1 MRFKEIPLAEIVD
14 VYVDNRGKTCPV
26 VEKENSYKVL
36 IATNC
41 ITESLYPEKNKVRYV
56 DKETYENW
64 FRSHPQPN
72 DIIFVNKGTPGGTA
86 LVPEN
91 IDFCIAQ
98 DMVALRI
105 KDDFDFKYV
114 FAALRSDL
122 VKKRIESM
130 HVGTMIPHFKKGDFK
145 LLTLPIPEEIKD
157 QENIGKTHLNILKK
171 IHVNNE
177 IINKLEELAQ
187 TLFKRWFVDFEFPNE
202 EGKPYKSSGGKMVES
217 ELGMIPE
224 GWTVGT
230 LADVGEIVGG
240 GTPSKKVP
248 DYYSVSGISWL
259 TPKDLSTN
267 KSIFQYKGVNDISEL
282 GLKKSSARLL
292 PENTVLY
299 SSRAP
304 IGYTA
309 IAGQKLAT
317 NQGFKSIIPFE
328 NYSSEYVYL
337 LLKHLTAVI
346 EANAGGSTF
355 KEISAK
361 GMKQIKT
368 ILPLHL
374 IVKQYGRI
382 VNSVFDGIKKA
393 ENENV
398 TLKKLRDTLLPK
410 LLLGK
415 IDLKDV
421 EIK

>member
-282 GLKKSSARLL
+282 G
-292 PENTVLY
+292 
-299 SSRAP
+299 
-304 IGYTA
+304 
-309 IAGQKLAT
+309 
-317 NQGFKSIIPFE
+317 
-328 NYSSEYVYL
+328 
-337 LLKHLTAVI
+337 
-346 EANAGGSTF
+346 
-355 KEISAK
+355 
-361 GMKQIKT
+361 
-368 ILPLHL
+368 
-374 IVKQYGRI
+374 
-382 VNSVFDGIKKA
+382 
-393 ENENV
+393 
-398 TLKKLRDTLLPK
+398 
-410 LLLGK
+410 
-415 IDLKDV
+415 
-421 EIK
+421 

>member
-1 MRFKEIPLAEIVD
+1 
-14 VYVDNRGKTCPV
+14 

-130 HVGTMIPHFKKGDFK
+130 HVGTMIHHVKKGNFK
-145 LLTLPIPEEIKD
+145 LLTLPITEEIKD

-171 IHVNNE
+171 IHVNKE

-217 ELGMIPE
+217 EFGMIPE
-224 GWTVGT
+224 GWN
-230 LADVGEIVGG
+230 LNKLNKI
-240 GTPSKKVP
+240 SKL
-248 DYYSVSGISWL
+248 IMR
-259 TPKDLSTN
+259 LSP
-267 KSIFQYKGVNDISEL
+267 
-282 GLKKSSARLL
+282 KSSTYNEEGEGLPLL
-292 PENTVLY
+292 NGAADFNG
-299 SSRAP
+299 SSLAPKRYTSDPKRISIKSDLILCIRAT
-304 IGYTA
+304 IGNLTC
-309 IAGQKLAT
+309 
-317 NQGFKSIIPFE
+317 SD
-328 NYSSEYVYL
+328 SEYAL
-337 LLKHLTAVI
+337 
-346 EANAGGSTF
+346 
-355 KEISAK
+355 
-361 GMKQIKT
+361 
-368 ILPLHL
+368 
-374 IVKQYGRI
+374 GR
-382 VNSVFDGIKKA
+382 GIDA
-393 ENENV
+393 
-398 TLKKLRDTLLPK
+398 
-410 LLLGK
+410 
-415 IDLKDV
+415 I
-421 EIK
+421 IH